1 MISALDLDRIRMLRR
16 HSGCQVR
23 NHGSWCS
30 IWTKVAV
37 LKWIKSAAELA
48 IAVEITREERRAM
61 PEYVNEMEHVMRP
74 AVARRQRS
82 ASRALKFSQGCSRR
96 DDK

>member
-1 MISALDLDRIRMLRR
+1 M
-16 HSGCQVR
+16 
-23 NHGSWCS
+23 
-30 IWTKVAV
+30 AV

-74 AVARRQRS
+74 AKSLDAS
-82 ASRALKFSQGCSRR
+82 AAPAEP
-96 DDK
+96 